1 MNAVSLAGRLA
12 IIMMITMAIA
22 ITVSIALSQVIWRSM
37 LYDEGLA
44 SCEAAAADLS
54 NVIEDDLELGIP
66 LTALSNTQQL
76 IERALRANTAIS
88 DVTVLDDKGVILST
102 RSLSGLASRLRPP
115 GRHAVAPEQYGRSNG
130 KTGYWAAIPSATVI
144 AGRLVLLSFNIL
156 QWARRPA
163 WYKSA
168 QDGPDGSA
176 AAPRCNH
183 CNRWRHQPDRAR
195 SDSLVARFAVPDR
208 CRKHAG

>member
-88 DVTVLDDKGVILST
+88 DVTVLDDKGVILFDT
-102 RSLSGLASRLRPP
+102 EPLRIGQQAPPAWTARSGSRTVWSQQWQDGLLGGDPIRDS
-115 GRHAVAPEQYGRSNG
+115 Y
-130 KTGYWAAIPSATVI
+130 
-144 AGRLVLLSFNIL
+144 
-156 QWARRPA
+156 RRPIGA
-163 WYKSA
+163 VIVQYTTVGAKT
-168 QDGPDGSA
+168 
-176 AAPRCNH
+176 
-183 CNRWRHQPDRAR
+183 
-195 SDSLVARFAVPDR
+195 SLVQVCSRWSGRECCCSSVQSL
-208 CRKHAG
+208 